1 MCCRAV
7 TPPLVG
13 ASGRRDRIRPLVT
26 RHRNAIIILYK
37 FKHCRPL
44 GGSSLLSHR
53 ELSATGHIT
62 PLQLESRQLGD
73 LQG

>member
-1 MCCRAV
+1 VCCRAV

-37 FKHCRPL
+37 FKHCR
-44 GGSSLLSHR
+44 SYYRKLLVTEKTRFVFTTGLLRQKLMSA
-53 ELSATGHIT
+53 LS
-62 PLQLESRQLGD
+62 PS
-73 LQG
+73 